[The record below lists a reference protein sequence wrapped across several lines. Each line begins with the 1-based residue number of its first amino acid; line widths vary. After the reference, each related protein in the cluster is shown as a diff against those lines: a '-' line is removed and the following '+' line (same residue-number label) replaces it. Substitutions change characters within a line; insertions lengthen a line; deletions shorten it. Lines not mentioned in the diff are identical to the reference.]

1 MELDTL
7 RLFLEVLQ
15 TRNFS
20 EVARKRGIAPSSVSR
35 AITGLEEELGVR
47 LVQRTTRSVTPTE
60 AGETFGERV
69 RAILDKLEEAR
80 LETSDLNDEPRGT
93 LRVTATGTFA
103 ELHIFPFVP
112 EFMEQYPDLKLE
124 FISSAALL
132 NLVNRRI
139 DVGIRIGKPADSTLI
154 ARKLCAHDRSVCA
167 SPAYIDKHGAPIR
180 PESVSDHN
188 VLRYPYD
195 GHPFRWRFRRA
206 DIEEIVDVPIDGNL
220 MMDHGEG
227 LRAAAI
233 AGMGLACLPKW
244 LIADDLRAGR
254 LVEVLTDFDVTPT
267 EFDAGIYFTY
277 PSREYLPRKVRAFYE
292 FLKDKYAPA
301 PPWEHAA

>member
-1 MELDTL
+1 MELETL
-7 RLFLEVLQ
+7 RLFLEVLH

-69 RAILDKLEEAR
+69 RTILLKLEEAR

-103 ELHIFPFVP
+103 ELHIFPFIP
-112 EFMEQYPDLKLE
+112 EFMELFPDLKLE
-124 FISSAALL
+124 FISSPELL

-154 ARKLCAHDRSVCA
+154 ARKLCAHDRCLCA
-167 SPAYIDKHGAPIR
+167 SPTYLEKHAAPMT
-180 PESVSDHN
+180 PAAVADHN
-188 VLRYPYD
+188 ALRYPYD
-195 GHPFRWRFRRA
+195 GHPFRWRFRKWGE
-206 DIEEIVDVPIDGNL
+206 EEIVDVPIDGNL
-220 MMDHGEG
+220 TMDHGEG
-227 LRAAAI
+227 LRRAALD
-233 AGMGLACLPKW
+233 GMGLACFPKW
-244 LIADDLRAGR
+244 LIADDLRSGS
-254 LVEVLTDFDVTPT
+254 LVELMPEWDVTPT
-267 EFDAGIYFTY
+267 EFEAGIYFTY

-292 FLKDKYAPA
+292 FLKEKYAPA
-301 PPWEHAA
+301 PPWESAA